1 MSVAAAG
8 RPHIGR
14 LAGQQ
19 CIVTGASRGI
29 GAAIAG
35 RLAREGAACTLVA
48 RSRAA
53 LDDVAATLAAPAHA
67 AHRVR
72 AGDVADRRFWAA
84 LAAESVSIYR
94 PPTAPPPLAD
104 PLSSRPPTCWSTP
117 PVSPRPRC

>member
-84 LAAESVSIYR
+84 LAAESVSMDYFMNR
-94 PPTAPPPLAD
+94 NLLY
-104 PLSSRPPTCWSTP
+104 LSPAAR
-117 PVSPRPRC
+117 